1 MNRNTL
7 SIHSANPKAA
17 MHDIAKF
24 LTGFKRFQKECLC
37 NGGALLEELSKGQNP
52 KVLMIACCDS
62 RVDPALLSD
71 SNLGELFVIR
81 NIANIAP
88 PYQPGGGYHGVSSA
102 IEYAV
107 RHLEVDHIIVLGH
120 RQCGGIK
127 ALLEG
132 CGPNDEFTADW
143 VSILE
148 PARQLALDKYGE
160 TDSPERERACEQA
173 SVLVSLNNLL
183 TFPWIRQRVDAG
195 VLQLHGWYFDLETGE
210 LLSYLSRTKSFE
222 PLVTVCGS

>member
-1 MNRNTL
+1 
-7 SIHSANPKAA
+7 
-17 MHDIAKF
+17 MHDITKF

-37 NGGALLEELSKGQNP
+37 NGGALLEQLSQGQSP

-62 RVDPALLSD
+62 RVDPALLTD
-71 SNLGELFVIR
+71 SNLGELFIIR

-107 RHLEVDHIIVLGH
+107 RHLKVDHIIVLGH

-127 ALLEG
+127 ALLDG
-132 CGPNDEFTADW
+132 CGPNDEFIDDW

-148 PARQLALDKYGE
+148 PARQLAMTTYAGAE
-160 TDSPERERACEQA
+160 PSERERVCEQA
-173 SVLVSLNNLL
+173 SVLVSLRNLL
-183 TFPWIRQRVDAG
+183 TFPWIKKRVDAKT
-195 VLQLHGWYFDLETGE
+195 LTLHGWYFDLETGE
-210 LLSYLSRTKSFE
+210 LQSYLSTTECFE
-222 PLVTVCGS
+222 PLVTVCED